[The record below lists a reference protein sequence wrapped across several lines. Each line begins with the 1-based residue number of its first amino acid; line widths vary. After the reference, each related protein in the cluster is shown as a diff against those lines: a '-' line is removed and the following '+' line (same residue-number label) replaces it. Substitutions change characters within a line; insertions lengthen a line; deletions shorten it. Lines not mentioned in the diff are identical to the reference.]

1 MQQFGISSSS
11 SFLVSRARSIRAI
24 LFTVAREKIFDFLGR
39 KKGRREGG
47 KEGNVDDESLDE
59 NARF

>member
-39 KKGRREGG
+39 REGG